1 MLERLCVEAE
11 ELIAEEMMLTY
22 DSLPQE
28 MKDEI
33 FLEREYK
40 ATKGTLSDYD
50 EYDELERL
58 RAEAQEIFAE
68 ERMTADEERAKVD
81 IETLKISDGITGRR
95 RSCSRGGGSPK

>member
-1 MLERLCVEAE
+1 MLERLCVEVE

-40 ATKGTLSDYD
+40 ATKGTLWDYD

-58 RAEAQEIFAE
+58 RAEAQEIF
-68 ERMTADEERAKVD
+68 
-81 IETLKISDGITGRR
+81 LPRR
-95 RSCSRGGGSPK
+95 G